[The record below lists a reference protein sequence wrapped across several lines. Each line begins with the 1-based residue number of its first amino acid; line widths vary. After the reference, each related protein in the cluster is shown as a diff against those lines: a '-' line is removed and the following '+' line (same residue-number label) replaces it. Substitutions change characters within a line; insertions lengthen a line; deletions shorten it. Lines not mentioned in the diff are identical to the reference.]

1 MKKRLPVVIIFIA
14 LYLTLGVVS
23 EAAAQQNQEQ
33 KKQEQQEQKKQ
44 SPQPQVG
51 GYQPAPKADPAVVAA
66 AKAAVSERQQKEGG
80 DLTLVSIKRAET
92 QMVAGVNYRL
102 CLKVKAKDKSQ
113 TVTVVINKTLDD
125 KYSITSWE
133 TGGCKK
139 L

>member
-14 LYLTLGVVS
+14 LCLTPGVVS
-23 EAAAQQNQEQ
+23 ELAAQQQQEQ

-44 SPQPQVG
+44 SPPQVG
-51 GYQPAPKADPAVVAA
+51 GYQAAPKTDPAIVAA

-92 QMVAGVNYRL
+92 QLVAGINYRL

>member
-1 MKKRLPVVIIFIA
+1 MKKRLPVIIIFIA
-14 LYLTLGVVS
+14 LYLTLGVIS
-23 EAAAQQNQEQ
+23 ELAAQQ
-33 KKQEQQEQKKQ
+33 KKQET
-44 SPQPQVG
+44 PPPQVG
-51 GYQPAPKADPAVVAA
+51 GYQAAPKADPAVVAA

-92 QMVAGVNYRL
+92 QLVAGINYRL

-139 L
+139 R

>member
-1 MKKRLPVVIIFIA
+1 MKKRLPSVIIFIA
-14 LYLTLGVVS
+14 LYLTLGVMS
-23 EAAAQQNQEQ
+23 ELAAQQ
-33 KKQEQQEQKKQ
+33 KKQET
-44 SPQPQVG
+44 PPPQVG
-51 GYQPAPKADPAVVAA
+51 GYQAAPKADPAVVAA

-92 QMVAGVNYRL
+92 QLVAGINYRL

-139 L
+139 R

>member
-1 MKKRLPVVIIFIA
+1 MKKRWPVVIIFIA
-14 LYLTLGVVS
+14 LYLTLGAIS
-23 EAAAQQNQEQ
+23 ELAAQQKQEQ
-33 KKQEQQEQKKQ
+33 KKQEQKKQ
-44 SPQPQVG
+44 EPPQPQVG
-51 GYQPAPKADPAVVAA
+51 GYQAAPKADPAVVAA

-92 QMVAGVNYRL
+92 QLVAGINYRL

-113 TVTVVINKTLDD
+113 TVTVIINKTLDD

-139 L
+139 R